1 MVESLQFGG
10 AVVANLA
17 GPWSL
22 RIQDPYATYLY
33 DAVFKPLGP
42 QKWQVEET
50 LRETGYPF
58 HRTRIGQTKYDC
70 QAGLEGQKVVM
81 VCDGFDPNPS
91 AQGRLPP
98 GYEGIID
105 AQGVVRG
112 NGRHQG
118 VLNSNLSWEMRRV
131 EGLQITRDV
140 KSWYGVGVR
149 LSG

>member
-1 MVESLQFGG
+1 M
-10 AVVANLA
+10 
-17 GPWSL
+17 
-22 RIQDPYATYLY
+22 
-33 DAVFKPLGP
+33 FKPLGTR
-42 QKWQVEET
+42 KWQVEET
-50 LRETGYPF
+50 LREAGHPF
-58 HRTRIGQTKYDC
+58 HRTRIGQTNYDC
-70 QAGLEGQKVVM
+70 QAGLEGQKV
-81 VCDGFDPNPS
+81 
-91 AQGRLPP
+91 
-98 GYEGIID
+98 GIID